1 MVISLLQI
9 TAESVGKQILKLD
22 RYFIII
28 TIFIPELDI
37 FNRIEWK
44 IYDWLK
50 WSDIYIN
57 MLIYADIC
65 SIIY

>member
-37 FNRIEWK
+37 FNRIE
-44 IYDWLK
+44 
-50 WSDIYIN
+50 
-57 MLIYADIC
+57 
-65 SIIY
+65 